1 MKASKVGSNTK
12 LNKKERWG
20 AAFIVGFLFALIC
33 KFLYLM
39 FLAVLTDHFF
49 GPETAQKIV
58 VPIVNILYVAI
69 FIGTSIG
76 FYKFITKFDSGPGSK
91 EG

>member
-1 MKASKVGSNTK
+1 M
-12 LNKKERWG
+12 
-20 AAFIVGFLFALIC
+20 FLGALI
-33 KFLYLM
+33 
-39 FLAVLTDHFF
+39 DHSF

-69 FIGTSIG
+69 FIGTSMG
-76 FYKFITKFDSGPGSK
+76 FYRFLTKFDSGAGSK